1 MAIAWLKQATGW
13 LQPEQGRLYY
23 YHDDEG
29 NRMIFCHY
37 VDDLAIASTN
47 PKLRDELLAHI
58 NKTWKVTDEGI
69 LQRFIGIN
77 FWRSDSKRTWNMSLA
92 PYIDKM
98 VKRFGLADAAASDV
112 PIDPG
117 FLLNASDINEA
128 PTPEM
133 ISEYRSL
140 IGSLGFAATSVR
152 FDIAYAVSVL
162 SRHLARP
169 CRKVIN
175 EAKRCIRYLLGTR
188 DLTITWSIDP
198 TSTPAELR
206 NTLWAAA
213 DASYAADPITRRSH
227 GGYIA
232 YLNGGPI
239 SWKSGLQKLV
249 CLSSAESEFVAL
261 TSCIVEVRY
270 LRMLL
275 AELHHPQPEPTTI
288 YEDNRATIIIAEG
301 NVSSAGRAKHIDVRY
316 KHAAESVRNGICILQ
331 YIASAWNFA
340 DIMTKALANTKFR
353 SVRDL
358 CLNPATRPPEAV
370 SSQTTPSETACFFLH
385 LDTTDSPW

>member
-1 MAIAWLKQATGW
+1 MVYKLKYTIVTINGVRKDVPHKWKGRLAAVGSREKQGLDFDASTFSPTVGMTAIRTLVALCCDPAFDLRSYDLSGAYLGTPLVRPVYIRLPPDAEEDAGKVLRCEKAIYGLRDSSAAFCRYLADQIQSFRHNGHKFQK
-13 LQPEQGRLYY
+13 LHMEQCLYY

-213 DASYAADPITRRSH
+213 
-227 GGYIA
+227 
-232 YLNGGPI
+232 
-239 SWKSGLQKLV
+239 KV
-249 CLSSAESEFVAL
+249 
-261 TSCIVEVRY
+261 
-270 LRMLL
+270 
-275 AELHHPQPEPTTI
+275 
-288 YEDNRATIIIAEG
+288 
-301 NVSSAGRAKHIDVRY
+301 
-316 KHAAESVRNGICILQ
+316 
-331 YIASAWNFA
+331 
-340 DIMTKALANTKFR
+340 
-353 SVRDL
+353 
-358 CLNPATRPPEAV
+358 
-370 SSQTTPSETACFFLH
+370 
-385 LDTTDSPW
+385 